1 MTKLISTPK
10 FLCQSKLL
18 SRVSYGHVS
27 YLMAGADIIESCQH
41 ISCLSCRA
49 QLWKLGDWEKG
60 KVGKKICHDPL
71 GAKIKRNCFASRFRL
86 PNCGKFPRLN
96 IAVFCKEPICCWES
110 PTQLLLMQIPVNWS
124 PWLFSPWWKQT
135 LMEWIDLIRPQ
146 AFWVT
151 SQGAQCTDLT
161 SKHGEFFGNHREEPI
176 ELGVDKHVINASL
189 SGINRHINK
198 QNMGSN
204 KQKHSQT
211 NIICRGF
218 GDVN

>member
-1 MTKLISTPK
+1 MAKLISTPK

-71 GAKIKRNCFASRFRL
+71 GAKIKKDCLASRFRL

-124 PWLFSPWWKQT
+124 PWLFSPWWSGLIWYGLRLFGSLAKVHSAQIWPQN
-135 LMEWIDLIRPQ
+135 MEN
-146 AFWVT
+146 
-151 SQGAQCTDLT
+151 S
-161 SKHGEFFGNHREEPI
+161 
-176 ELGVDKHVINASL
+176 
-189 SGINRHINK
+189 SGITERN
-198 QNMGSN
+198 QSN
-204 KQKHSQT
+204 WVWT
-211 NIICRGF
+211 NTL
-218 GDVN
+218 